1 MSTRGACAPQIHV
14 QSLVRLGP
22 ITFVSVRILTIVLT
36 LFSLFI
42 MAAEN
47 TNAPTFDAAAAERFA
62 KLALACVHKE
72 YPNKI
77 SHVLNSDADV
87 APPRKLTPAFCGCY
101 DWHSSVHG
109 HWLLV
114 RLVRTFP
121 DAPFAAAA
129 RDALKKSL
137 TAENL
142 KAEANYLR
150 GKGRVS
156 FERPYGLSWLL
167 QLCAELREW
176 DDPQA
181 REMSA
186 NLRPLEEV
194 AVERLKTWLPKLSH
208 PVRIGEHD
216 QTAFGLG
223 LMLDYARTA
232 GNEEF
237 AKLVS
242 DSARKFF
249 LADKNCPLVYEPS
262 GEDFLSPSLGEAD
275 VMRRV
280 LPQSEFAKWFK
291 EFMPQ
296 IPTTANADWLPVA
309 ISPDPSDP
317 KLAHLDGLNLSR
329 AWMLEGILSALPS
342 DDPRRPALQ
351 ATADAHRRAGLAA
364 VTGEHYEGGHWLG
377 SFAVYLTTRRGI
389 EHAKSRN

>member
-1 MSTRGACAPQIHV
+1 MTPNARGMRIF
-14 QSLVRLGP
+14 
-22 ITFVSVRILTIVLT
+22 ITALIFFPMFT
-36 LFSLFI
+36 L
-42 MAAEN
+42 AAEN
-47 TNAPTFDAAAAERFA
+47 TTTPAFDEKAAERFA
-62 KLALACVHKE
+62 TLALACVHKE

-121 DAPFAAAA
+121 DASFVSDA
-129 RDALKKSL
+129 RNALKQSL

-142 KAEANYLR
+142 KEEANYLR
-150 GKGRVS
+150 GQGRAS

-181 REMSA
+181 HEMSA
-186 NLRPLEEV
+186 NLRPLEET
-194 AVERLKTWLPKLSH
+194 AVDRLKTWLPKLSH

-237 AKLVS
+237 AKLIS
-242 DSARKFF
+242 DSAKKFF
-249 LADKNCPLVYEPS
+249 LADKNCPLAYEPS

-275 VMRRV
+275 VMRRI
-280 LPQSEFAKWFK
+280 LPQNEFAKWLR

-296 IPTTANADWLPVA
+296 IPTKAATDWLPIA

-329 AWMLEGILSALPS
+329 AWMLEGILSALPAN
-342 DDPRRPALQ
+342 DPRRAALQ
-351 ATADAHRRAGLAA
+351 ATVDAHRRAGLAA

-377 SFAVYLTTRRGI
+377 SFAVYLTTNRGLQGTSSK
-389 EHAKSRN
+389 AR

>member
-1 MSTRGACAPQIHV
+1 MYRAFV
-14 QSLVRLGP
+14 LLLVPL
-22 ITFVSVRILTIVLT
+22 ITA
-36 LFSLFI
+36 
-42 MAAEN
+42 AAE
-47 TNAPTFDAAAAERFA
+47 TAAPASAGGFDAKAAERFA

-87 APPRKLTPAFCGCY
+87 APPHKLTPAFCGCY

-121 DAPFAAAA
+121 DASFAGAA
-129 RDALKKSL
+129 REALKQSL
-137 TAENL
+137 TADNL
-142 KAEANYLR
+142 KQEAAYLR
-150 GKGRVS
+150 GAGRAS
-156 FERPYGLSWLL
+156 FERPYGLAWLL
-167 QLCAELREW
+167 QLRAELREW

-186 NLRPLEEV
+186 NLRPLEEA

-223 LMLDYARTA
+223 LMLDYARTV
-232 GNEEF
+232 GDESF
-237 AKLVS
+237 AKLVG

-249 LADKNCPLVYEPS
+249 LTDKNCPLAYEPS
-262 GEDFLSPSLGEAD
+262 GEDFLSPCLGEAD
-275 VMRRV
+275 AMRRV
-280 LPQSEFAKWFK
+280 LSQDEFAKWLR
-291 EFMPQ
+291 EFLPQ
-296 IPTTANADWLPVA
+296 IPTTPGPASAELRRGMQGEAPTREWLPVTR
-309 ISPDPSDP
+309 SPDPTDP

-329 AWMLEGILSALPS
+329 AWMLEGIISALPP
-342 DDPRRPALQ
+342 DDPRRFHLSA
-351 ATADAHRRAGLAA
+351 AAEEHRRAGLAA

-377 SFAVYLTTRRGI
+377 SFAVYLTTQRGI
-389 EHAKSRN
+389 QRGTPHAR

>member
-1 MSTRGACAPQIHV
+1 MIVRA
-14 QSLVRLGP
+14 LVVCCVFLCGLG
-22 ITFVSVRILTIVLT
+22 IVAQT
-36 LFSLFI
+36 KSPDS
-42 MAAEN
+42 AAIDLS
-47 TNAPTFDAAAAERFA
+47 PGFDAKAAERFA
-62 KLALACVHKE
+62 KLALECVHKE

-114 RLVRTFP
+114 RLLRTFP
-121 DAPFAAAA
+121 NASFAPAA
-129 RDALKKSL
+129 RDALKQSL

-142 KAEANYLR
+142 KQEATYIR
-150 GKGRVS
+150 GQGRAS

-167 QLCAELREW
+167 QLCTELREW
-176 DDPQA
+176 DDPDA
-181 REMSA
+181 KEMSER
-186 NLRPLEEV
+186 LRPLEE
-194 AVERLKTWLPKLSH
+194 AVLERLTTWLPKLSH

-223 LMLDYARTA
+223 LMLDYARSA
-232 GNEEF
+232 GNEAF
-237 AKLVS
+237 VKLVTE
-242 DSARKFF
+242 SARKFF
-249 LADKNCPLVYEPS
+249 MADKNCPLAYEPS

-280 LPQSEFAKWFK
+280 LPPAEFAKWLG

-296 IPTTANADWLPVA
+296 IPRTPRHREVATAAGASWLPIVV
-309 ISPDPSDP
+309 SPDPSDP

-329 AWMLEGILSALPS
+329 AWMLEGIISGLPK
-342 DDPRRPALQ
+342 DDSRKPALG
-351 ATADAHRRAGLAA
+351 AAADAHRRAGLAA

-377 SFAVYLTTRRGI
+377 SFAVYLVTRRGMPS
-389 EHAKSRN
+389 AR